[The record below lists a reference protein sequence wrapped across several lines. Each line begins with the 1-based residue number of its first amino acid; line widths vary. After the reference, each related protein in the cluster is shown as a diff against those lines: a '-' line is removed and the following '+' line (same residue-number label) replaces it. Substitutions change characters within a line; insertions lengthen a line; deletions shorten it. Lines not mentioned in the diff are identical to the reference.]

1 LNENYP
7 NTDLFL
13 KADAMLA
20 DSPEIIMALLHPAK
34 SKLTRLQAI
43 AEYIK

>member
-1 LNENYP
+1 LAENYP

-13 KADAMLA
+13 EADAMLA
-20 DSPEIIMALLHPAK
+20 GDPEMIMALLHPA
-34 SKLTRLQAI
+34 SAKLARLQGI